1 MLTIENLSFSYK
13 KRVVFDNI
21 SLTFAPGHIYG
32 LLGENGVG
40 KTTLLKLICGLQ
52 RPLHG
57 ECMMDGMPAHDR
69 CPEMLQQ
76 IAFLPDDLHLP
87 ADTTPDGFITE
98 LGQFYPTFSH
108 DYFLHLMEE
117 MRLDAK
123 QRFSTM
129 SLGMQKKALLA
140 AMLSLRTR
148 YLLLDEPTN
157 GLDIPSKGVF
167 RQIMKEH
174 GNTDT
179 CIIIS
184 THQVHDIEAITTHV
198 TLLTDNAVLFDEN
211 VEPGTDLEAL
221 FNQVINQ

>member
-1 MLTIENLSFSYK
+1 MLTVTNLSFSYK
-13 KRVVFDNI
+13 RRVVFENI
-21 SLTFAPGHIYG
+21 SLTFAPGNIYG

-40 KTTLLKLICGLQ
+40 KTTLLKLMSGLQ
-52 RPLHG
+52 RPNQG
-57 ECMMDGMPAHDR
+57 ECKMDEMTAHDR
-69 CPEMLQQ
+69 CPDMLQQ
-76 IAFLPDDLHLP
+76 ITFLPDDLHLP
-87 ADTTPDGFITE
+87 TDATPDGFITE

-108 DYFLHLMEE
+108 DYFLQLMAE
-117 MRLDAK
+117 MRLDPK

-167 RQIMKEH
+167 RKIMSEH
-174 GNTDT
+174 AGPDT

-184 THQVHDIEAITTHV
+184 THQVRDIEEITTHV
-198 TLLTDNAVLFDEN
+198 TLLTDKAVLFDEN
-211 VEPGTDLEAL
+211 VQPGTDLETL
-221 FNQVINQ
+221 FNQVINR